1 MQRQMVTAAV
11 EQQRL
16 KRHIQGVA
24 TRETQ
29 DTNVGEKLEP

>member
-1 MQRQMVTAAV
+1 MQCQMVTTEV

-16 KRHIQGVA
+16 EEAHQRVA